1 MLGKVIYP
9 MKIVFVTTEYAS
21 KTQSA
26 GGLATFTR
34 NIAKMFAEKGNDVR
48 VLLVTTKYEEHEGDA
63 GVIIENLFVQKKYWD
78 EVDYLSSLYGSA
90 HSFDH
95 NTLRANIIDLQKAHM
110 VRERL
115 DEISTTEG
123 VDVVH
128 FCNHGALFRFMD
140 DSIPYVVRI
149 SGLYNIVLGE
159 ANTIDGSVLY
169 NHKEEV
175 RDIVEACHL
184 KKVRNV
190 LCPSHV
196 MKRTCIEEFGI
207 NCNVI
212 QSPVCISNKA
222 DWDYEIIDSKIGNKR
237 YFLFFGT
244 ISFLKGLGVLMGL
257 VHDLLDK
264 YQDYYLVLAGRDTQ
278 VNHVG
283 KEQWGS
289 LFVSKCAKEYNNRV
303 IVLGSLVREELYPVI
318 DGAEL
323 CLLPGRRENLSNACL
338 EAMALGKI
346 VVATKDASYDEII
359 DDGIDGFLCERDN
372 ADAFFAA
379 INHVME
385 LSYDEKMQMCKR
397 IKEKVRKLTPEEV
410 YPVYYDYYKRVI
422 DTFSEHKE

>member
-1 MLGKVIYP
+1 

-128 FCNHGALFRFMD
+128 FCNHGALYRFMD
-140 DSIPYVVRI
+140 NSIPFMVRV
-149 SGLYNIVLGE
+149 SGLYNIVLGN

-169 NHKEEV
+169 DRKEAV
-175 RDIVEACHL
+175 RDIVEASHL
-184 KKVRNV
+184 KKVREV
-190 LCPSHV
+190 LCPSQI
-196 MKRTCIEEFGI
+196 MKRTCLDEFGI
-207 NCNVI
+207 NCSVI
-212 QSPVCISNKA
+212 QSPVCICDIAAWN
-222 DWDYEIIDSKIGNKR
+222 YEIFSSEIGNKK
-237 YFLFFGT
+237 YYLFFGS
-244 ISFLKGLGVLMGL
+244 ISFLKGLGILMGL
-257 VHDLLDK
+257 VYELLDK
-264 YQDYYLVLAGRDTQ
+264 YRDYYLVLAGRDTY
-278 VNHVG
+278 VSFDG
-283 KEQWGS
+283 REQLGS
-289 LFVSKCAKEYNNRV
+289 LFVTEFAKDYADRI
-303 IVLGSLVREELYPVI
+303 IVLGNLVREELYPVI
-318 DGAEL
+318 NGASL
-323 CLLPGRRENLSNACL
+323 CLLPGRIENLSNACL

-346 VVATKDASYDEII
+346 VIATNGASYEEII
-359 DDGIDGFLCERDN
+359 DDGETGFLCERDN
-372 ADAFFAA
+372 ADSFFDA
-379 INHVME
+379 INHVMN
-385 LSYDEKMQMCKR
+385 LSAEEKGKMSEK
-397 IKEKVRKLTPEEV
+397 IKEKVRRLTPDEI
-410 YPVYYDYYKRVI
+410 YPVYYDYYQKVI
-422 DTFSEHKE
+422 ENHKSQEEK